1 VNNRTARQFANQQAS
16 RDPRVTRGFFS
27 HIRGLRRR
35 AIGRGTTA
43 SFVREIMGRHGRSCA
58 AIVPVDRASRQLRVP
73 PGIAYH
79 THHHEYWLALRLGV
93 RLTRQ
98 VRGRALARPFLA
110 WRSAAATAPRPT
122 VQAMQISLLDRIFA
136 RERRIE
142 STTTVREMFER
153 IIAGRGITRD
163 RAGAPSPAQRP
174 APAIEMVVR
183 RQIAMQPAET
193 PLWRSGVR
201 PESDDGHAVP
211 TRLRKAESTPPI
223 PLTSAELGRLTDQVV
238 NTIDRRFVAY
248 RERRGGL

>member
-1 VNNRTARQFANQQAS
+1 VNNRTARQSADQQAW
-16 RDPRVTRGFFS
+16 RDPRVTTGFFS
-27 HIRGLRRR
+27 RIRGLRRR
-35 AIGRGTTA
+35 AIRGTAA
-43 SFVREIMGRHGRSCA
+43 SFVREIMGRHGRCCA

-79 THHHEYWLALRLGV
+79 THHHEYRLALRLGV

-110 WRSAAATAPRPT
+110 WRSAAATAPGQT
-122 VQAMQISLLDRIFA
+122 AQSMQIGLLDRIFA

-142 STTTVREMFER
+142 STTTVREMLER
-153 IIAGRGITRD
+153 VIAERGVTTD
-163 RAGAPSPAQRP
+163 RVGAPPPAQRP

-183 RQIAMQPAET
+183 REIAMQPAET
-193 PLWRSGVR
+193 PLRRSGVR
-201 PESDDGHAVP
+201 PEIDDWRAAP
-211 TRLRKAESTPPI
+211 TRLLKAEPIAPI
-223 PLTSAELGRLTDQVV
+223 PLTPAELGQLTDQVV